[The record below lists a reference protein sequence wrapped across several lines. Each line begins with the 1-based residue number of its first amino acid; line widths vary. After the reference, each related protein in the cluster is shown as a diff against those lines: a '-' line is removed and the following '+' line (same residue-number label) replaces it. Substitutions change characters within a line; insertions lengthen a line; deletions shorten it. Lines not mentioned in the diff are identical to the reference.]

1 MLDSI
6 EIKKVFPILNQMVN
20 DEHLIYLDNAA
31 TTQKPQIVLDRLMQY
46 YHEDNANVHRGVHTL
61 AERAT
66 REYEASRELVRQ
78 FINAKSTKEVLFTRG
93 TTTGLNWVA
102 QFAKTI
108 LQEGDQVLISVM
120 EHHANLIPWQE
131 VCHMTGAELIYVYLK
146 DGEIDRDD
154 LQAKLSPKTKFVS
167 LAHVSNVL
175 GSITPIK
182 EITALAHEHGA
193 YMVVDGAQAVPHM
206 SVDVQELDCDFYV
219 FSGHKMMGPTG
230 IGVLYGKEAVLKQM
244 EPIEF
249 GGEMIDFVY
258 EQEASWKE
266 LPWKFEA
273 GTPNIAG
280 AIGLGQ
286 AIRYLED
293 LGMDQVHQHAQ
304 ALVDY
309 ILPKLL
315 AIDGLTLYGPHQ
327 PEAHTAVFTFNLDGL
342 HPHDVATALDYE
354 GIAVRAG
361 HHCAQPLLRYLGIS
375 SAVRASFY
383 IYNSKEDCDRLV
395 EALLKTKEFF
405 NGTL

>member
-46 YHEDNANVHRGVHTL
+46 YYEDNANVHRGVHTL

-108 LQEGDQVLISVM
+108 LQEGDQVLISIM

-131 VCHMTGAELIYVYLK
+131 VCRMTGAELVYVYLK
-146 DGEIDRDD
+146 DGQIDRDD
-154 LQAKLSPKTKFVS
+154 LQAKLSSKTKFVS

-182 EITALAHEHGA
+182 EITALAHEQGA

-219 FSGHKMMGPTG
+219 F
-230 IGVLYGKEAVLKQM
+230 
-244 EPIEF
+244 
-249 GGEMIDFVY
+249 
-258 EQEASWKE
+258 
-266 LPWKFEA
+266 
-273 GTPNIAG
+273 
-280 AIGLGQ
+280 
-286 AIRYLED
+286 
-293 LGMDQVHQHAQ
+293 
-304 ALVDY
+304 
-309 ILPKLL
+309 L
-315 AIDGLTLYGPHQ
+315 AI
-327 PEAHTAVFTFNLDGL
+327 
-342 HPHDVATALDYE
+342 
-354 GIAVRAG
+354 
-361 HHCAQPLLRYLGIS
+361 
-375 SAVRASFY
+375 
-383 IYNSKEDCDRLV
+383 K
-395 EALLKTKEFF
+395 
-405 NGTL
+405 